1 MLNVYSTSQA
11 GLAQVIKMINAILY
25 KLKLKKRP
33 DSQFDRADILTALP
47 LRNQLIQW
55 EVDDK
60 NEVSLVIPQK
70 QKLWVRIVSKV
81 FMLPGKRVVV
91 LDDVG
96 SYVWQLC
103 DGKNSISHIVKSLCE
118 RYRMTRKEAETSLFT
133 FMRQLGK
140 RGIIGFAVPQKKT
153 KGGKK

>member
-1 MLNVYSTSQA
+1 M
-11 GLAQVIKMINAILY
+11 K
-25 KLKLKKRP
+25 
-33 DSQFDRADILTALP
+33 ALP
-47 LRNQLIQW
+47 LRNELIKW

-60 NEVSLVIPQK
+60 GEAALVVPQK
-70 QKLWVRIVSKV
+70 QKFWIRMVSKT
-81 FMLPGKRVVV
+81 FILPEKRVVA

-103 DGKNSISHIVKSLCE
+103 DGKNSINQIIKHLCE

-140 RGIIGFAVPQKKT
+140 RNFIGFAVQKT

>member
-1 MLNVYSTSQA
+1 
-11 GLAQVIKMINAILY
+11 MINPILY
-25 KLKLKKRP
+25 KLRLKKRP
-33 DSQFDRADILTALP
+33 DSEFERADILKSLP
-47 LRNQLIQW
+47 LHNELIEW

-60 NEVSLVIPQK
+60 EEVSLVIPQK
-70 QKLWVRIVSKV
+70 ETLWIRLVAKL

-103 DGKNSISHIVKSLCE
+103 DGHNSIGQIIKHLCGK
-118 RYRMTRKEAETSLFT
+118 YRMTRKEAETSLFT

-140 RGIIGFAVPQKKT
+140 RGMVGFAVPQKT
-153 KGGKK
+153 KKGKK